1 MLKGWESRKGL
12 SLGAKEAGME
22 RIMSGLE
29 RPGEGPGLC
38 SQDAWALDRT
48 GFQMTLLDA

>member
-12 SLGAKEAGME
+12 YLGAKEAAME

-29 RPGEGPGLC
+29 SSGEGLEALFTRCLGTGQNGLP
-38 SQDAWALDRT
+38 DDIT
-48 GFQMTLLDA
+48 

>member
-12 SLGAKEAGME
+12 SLGAKEAAME

-29 RPGEGPGLC
+29 SWGGTRGSAHKMLGHWTERA
-38 SQDAWALDRT
+38 SR
-48 GFQMTLLDA
+48 

>member
-12 SLGAKEAGME
+12 SLGAKEAAME

-29 RPGEGPGLC
+29 RPGGGPE
-38 SQDAWALDRT
+38 ALFTRCLGT
-48 GFQMTLLDA
+48 GQNGHPDDVT